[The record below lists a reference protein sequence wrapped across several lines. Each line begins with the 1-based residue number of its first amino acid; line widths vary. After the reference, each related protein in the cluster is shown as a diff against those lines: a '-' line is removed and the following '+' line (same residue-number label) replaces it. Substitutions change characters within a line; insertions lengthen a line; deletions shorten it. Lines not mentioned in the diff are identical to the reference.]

1 MESESLL
8 GENVSTKPV
17 DFLLH
22 LTSRHS
28 QRQYDDLRQGCH
40 VGNEVS
46 S

>member
-22 LTSRHS
+22 LTLHHGL
-28 QRQYDDLRQGCH
+28 RQYDDLREGCH
-40 VGNEVS
+40 VGE
-46 S
+46 